1 MPIHVFRVLK
11 GAQAVRDDF
20 LSDEA
25 RRKRPRDTS
34 SEALTRH
41 RGFSVWRT
49 EAHARAVARR
59 FPKLGTHIAEV
70 ELPIG
75 ATLLPFPDTSA
86 CPSTRLRYEVTEM
99 TYELWD
105 HESGNAQGIYPS
117 LLAALQVVHDAVELD
132 GVATLDGLALIE
144 VRPGGDRRMIAE
156 ERDLIPLVGIGALA
170 TG

>member
-1 MPIHVFRVLK
+1 
-11 GAQAVRDDF
+11 
-20 LSDEA
+20 
-25 RRKRPRDTS
+25 
-34 SEALTRH
+34 
-41 RGFSVWRT
+41 
-49 EAHARAVARR
+49 
-59 FPKLGTHIAEV
+59 
-70 ELPIG
+70 
-75 ATLLPFPDTSA
+75 
-86 CPSTRLRYEVTEM
+86 M

-144 VRPGGDRRMIAE
+144 VRPGGERRMIAE